1 MPGSAIAGLYG
12 DCVFCLFNEIKRLL
26 SGVAVLCMR
35 VQVSLHHHQ
44 HLIVSFFIL
53 LVLISL
59 WSYVASPLSPGML
72 GIFACVYSWSV
83 YSH

>member
-1 MPGSAIAGLYG
+1 MYYPFFCEHVFISLGIMPGSAIAGLYG
-12 DCVFCLFNEIKRLL
+12 DCMFCLFNEIKRLL

-59 WSYVASPLSPGML
+59 WS
-72 GIFACVYSWSV
+72 
-83 YSH
+83 